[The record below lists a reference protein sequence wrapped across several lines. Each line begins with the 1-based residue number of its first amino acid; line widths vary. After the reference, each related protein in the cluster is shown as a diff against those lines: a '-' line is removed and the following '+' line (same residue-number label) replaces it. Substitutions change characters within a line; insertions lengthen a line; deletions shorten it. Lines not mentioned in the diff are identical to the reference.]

1 MFVFSIPE
9 NILLFISCFGI
20 IQGLL
25 LAGAL
30 YFHPKS
36 DRSVAKFLA
45 LYIVCLCLIMAGP
58 LILSLLPWQKAFFIE
73 PFTYLAGPLMYLY
86 IRSYK
91 ETINWRKALPH
102 ISLFFLYFFVSFWWV
117 SLLANKYPGAKEIP
131 EEGLRSPVAIM
142 FLIVRYSQLLLYYF
156 MSRKEL
162 TAYQRSVHHLFS
174 AISPIG
180 MKWGKWLINGYL
192 LIVVITI
199 VLFPLMVRFPEHFSL
214 FYLINIA
221 IATPYIYLITYKG
234 GTQPTIWQI
243 RPGSDKQ
250 ETEQQLSELEEKEKI
265 SFEKQRT
272 QKTVLSEYRIAE
284 LVSKIKML
292 MDREKLYQETE
303 LTLNELARKLN
314 CPTYHVSLAINEGL
328 KKSFN
333 DLINGYRIEEAKR
346 LLLNP
351 QNRHYTILSIGF
363 EAGFNSKTTFNTVFK
378 KFTGQTPTDF
388 RQQQDVSLAA

>member
-1 MFVFSIPE
+1 MFILSISE

-36 DRSVAKFLA
+36 DRSVTKILA
-45 LYIVCLCLIMAGP
+45 LFILCLCIIMAGP
-58 LILSLLPWQKAFFIE
+58 LILSLIPWQKAFFLE

-91 ETINWRKALPH
+91 EKITLQKALPH

-117 SLLANKYPGAKEIP
+117 SLLADKYPGAKQIP
-131 EEGLRSPVAIM
+131 EEGLRSPVAIL

-162 TAYQRSVHHLFS
+162 LAYQRSVHHLFS
-174 AISPIG
+174 AASPVG

-192 LIVVITI
+192 LVVVVTI
-199 VLFPLMVRFPEHFSL
+199 ILFPLMVRFPEHFSL
-214 FYLINIA
+214 FYLLNMA

-234 GTQPTIWQI
+234 GTQPTIWQV
-243 RPGSDKQ
+243 RPGESN
-250 ETEQQLSELEEKEKI
+250 EIAEQISRMEEEQKI
-265 SFEKQRT
+265 VHNKQRI
-272 QKTVLSEYRIAE
+272 QKTGLCERKITE
-284 LVSKIKML
+284 LVSRIILL
-292 MDREKLYQETE
+292 MDKEKLYQETD
-303 LTLNELARKLN
+303 LTLNQLAKKLN
-314 CPTYHVSLAINEGL
+314 CPSYHVSQALNDGL
-328 KKSFN
+328 KKTFY
-333 DLINGYRIEEAKR
+333 DFINGYRVEEAKR

-351 QNRHYTILSIGF
+351 QNRNYTVLSVGF

-388 RQQQDVSLAA
+388 RQHQSVFLAA